1 MLCILSVI
9 VISLATQQCHLYL
22 SILNDLPTICKN
34 RIPMT
39 SLISPSQYPLMHV
52 PEGPEGELLLNPLF
66 FGEEERKIKIE

>member
-1 MLCILSVI
+1 MVP
-9 VISLATQQCHLYL
+9 V
-22 SILNDLPTICKN
+22 
-34 RIPMT
+34 T